1 MAASALTEDDI
12 PGSSL
17 AGREPASLK
26 NEELRFWLRC
36 RGDSLKGLKT
46 KALLVKRVEEYINS
60 GHDQNI
66 VDPDRNRIYT
76 RRKEHNEAASKDVD
90 ASVSGESQLKY
101 PSDGWSIDLTKMP
114 FFTRAEMNKHISK
127 SGKNIGSNISTHSV
141 PTSVRKATTF
151 LQDEYLKEILSG
163 SDESYFYFKAQ
174 CHHSFRKNDP
184 PHNLKVALCIVSGR
198 VKHAYCTCVA
208 GAVGF
213 CNHVLA
219 LMMKVCKF
227 TLYECKSVSDLENE
241 DDMQPKQAC
250 TSMLQ
255 RWH

>member
-76 RRKEHNEAASKDVD
+76 IKKEHNEAASKDVD

-127 SGKNIGSNISTHSV
+127 SGKNIGSNICEEWKQERKFRFTASNFGLISARKRNHESFVNSLLHPKPFSSRYTSDIYAYQLSSDCVTFKQTH
-141 PTSVRKATTF
+141 F
-151 LQDEYLKEILSG
+151 LIKPSSLCYPGVLLMDSEFISWCFRHF
-163 SDESYFYFKAQ
+163 SIIYF
-174 CHHSFRKNDP
+174 
-184 PHNLKVALCIVSGR
+184 
-198 VKHAYCTCVA
+198 
-208 GAVGF
+208 
-213 CNHVLA
+213 
-219 LMMKVCKF
+219 
-227 TLYECKSVSDLENE
+227 
-241 DDMQPKQAC
+241 
-250 TSMLQ
+250 
-255 RWH
+255 